1 MAVQLGDGEVVEV
14 AAVMVVVVVGEVAVV
29 ADGGML
35 EAEVEAAVVVV
46 EAAAVG
52 VVEVV
57 ARLTSS
63 WARPPFCHR
72 STVSAHPPPP
82 LLSPT
87 VSIQYP
93 APPRYL
99 RRSPCR
105 C

>member
-1 MAVQLGDGEVVEV
+1 V

-35 EAEVEAAVVVV
+35 AAEVEAVVVV

-93 APPRYL
+93 TPPRCL
-99 RRSPCR
+99 RSSPCR